1 MVVVVRGDYCCGN
14 ESDVGKIFTIAE
26 ISAGV
31 KAAKCKHCG
40 TVTEDVLAWDGVLG
54 THDRSGYYFGTLQ
67 KIRPVKKQE
76 KTREAELKR

>member
-26 ISAGV
+26 ISTGG

-40 TVTEDVLAWDGVLG
+40 TVTWDVLAWDGVL
-54 THDRSGYYFGTLQ
+54 GYYFGTLQ